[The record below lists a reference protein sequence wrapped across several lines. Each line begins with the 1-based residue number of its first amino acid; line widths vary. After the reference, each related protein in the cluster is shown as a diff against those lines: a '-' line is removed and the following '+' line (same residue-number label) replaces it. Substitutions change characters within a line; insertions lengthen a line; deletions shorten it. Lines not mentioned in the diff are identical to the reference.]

1 MEFEYFC
8 FLQQSR
14 VRIRAV
20 IYPFSL
26 RQIQDRNRDSQ
37 LSLFLPFKWGLNSS
51 DASSVSDVR
60 DASNANKVSVPIFV
74 SDANKAT
81 LVKLVMLAIC
91 VSVTSNANGSLSSNI
106 RDDIHVMMSVTLKL
120 VMLVNFVSV
129 ASNANG
135 SLCSNIRDDIHF
147 MMSVTLTLVM
157 LVNFGSVASN
167 ANGSLSS
174 NNAKTN
180 KTNISSGINDVINAM
195 SPVVLVMV

>member
-14 VRIRAV
+14 VRIRTV

-37 LSLFLPFKWGLNSS
+37 LSLFLPFKWGLYSS

-60 DASNANKVSVPIFV
+60 DASNASKVSAPIFV
-74 SDANKAT
+74 SDASKAT

-120 VMLVNFVSV
+120 MMLAIFV
-129 ASNANG
+129 
-135 SLCSNIRDDIHF
+135 
-147 MMSVTLTLVM
+147 
-157 LVNFGSVASN
+157 SVASN

-180 KTNISSGINDVINAM
+180 KTNIS
-195 SPVVLVMV
+195 LVSSMTWLTPCRQ

>member
-14 VRIRAV
+14 VRIRTV

-37 LSLFLPFKWGLNSS
+37 LSLFLPFKWGLYSS

-60 DASNANKVSVPIFV
+60 DASNASKVSVSYI
-74 SDANKAT
+74 
-81 LVKLVMLAIC
+81 
-91 VSVTSNANGSLSSNI
+91 SVASNAKCYI
-106 RDDIHVMMSVTLKL
+106 C
-120 VMLVNFVSV
+120 VSV

>member
-37 LSLFLPFKWGLNSS
+37 LSLFLPFKWSLYSS

-74 SDANKAT
+74 SDASKAA
-81 LVKLVMLAIC
+81 LVKLVKASPI
-91 VSVTSNANGSLSSNI
+91 TS
-106 RDDIHVMMSVTLKL
+106 
-120 VMLVNFVSV
+120 VMLF
-129 ASNANG
+129 
-135 SLCSNIRDDIHF
+135 
-147 MMSVTLTLVM
+147 
-157 LVNFGSVASN
+157 
-167 ANGSLSS
+167 
-174 NNAKTN
+174 
-180 KTNISSGINDVINAM
+180 SGAWDV
-195 SPVVLVMV
+195 